1 MRPKLSVLL
10 CTVRG
15 DQGYRERSDWTTLG
29 KVVADLETQT
39 FRDFELVIVDGL
51 RAWRE
56 TPHAVFPVT
65 HVGPRKTLWTE
76 NRKAA
81 ISTFRNT
88 GLTYCRGELVV
99 NIDDCVE
106 LPPEFLHYYASGYFN
121 SGVCIAATWPEY
133 GDTRLAPGQ
142 RGREVQREGE
152 VYGIGSYPIELACRL
167 NGYDEA
173 FDGSMYLEDID
184 WGCRLFR
191 AGLRMGLVHIPGF
204 RLPPQSG
211 HDARAIDPDQ
221 PIVKCCNMAW
231 QVERV
236 ERSVMEANR
245 AGLWSDR
252 SVLERLVGPCVYLRQ
267 ADGTCAHHRYLV
279 ACEYLKTHFFEDGD
293 GEKRSF
299 VTHRHPLAARFLET
313 PPVFDLALARK
324 EVGTDG

>member
-1 MRPKLSVLL
+1 MHSQDVQVLDALQRWAAEGHGAALVTVVRTWGSAPRPP
-10 CTVRG
+10 G
-15 DQGYRERSDWTTLG
+15 AWM
-29 KVVADLETQT
+29 A
-39 FRDFELVIVDGL
+39 L
-51 RAWRE
+51 R
-56 TPHAVFPVT
+56 
-65 HVGPRKTLWTE
+65 
-76 NRKAA
+76 
-81 ISTFRNT
+81 
-88 GLTYCRGELVV
+88 
-99 NIDDCVE
+99 
-106 LPPEFLHYYASGYFN
+106 
-121 SGVCIAATWPEY
+121 
-133 GDTRLAPGQ
+133 
-142 RGREVQREGE
+142 
-152 VYGIGSYPIELACRL
+152 
-167 NGYDEA
+167 
-173 FDGSMYLEDID
+173 
-184 WGCRLFR
+184 
-191 AGLRMGLVHIPGF
+191 
-204 RLPPQSG
+204 
-211 HDARAIDPDQ
+211 DARAIDPDQ